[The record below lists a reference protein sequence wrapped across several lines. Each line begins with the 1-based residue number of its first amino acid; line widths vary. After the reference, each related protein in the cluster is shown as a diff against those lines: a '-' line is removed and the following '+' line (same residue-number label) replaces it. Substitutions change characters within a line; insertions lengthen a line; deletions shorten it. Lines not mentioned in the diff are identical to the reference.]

1 MASWRGIKFN
11 FPRLASHCFSYTEH
25 DIQNTVIHATES
37 SLSSSLSLCNL
48 KFHLAETRY
57 VTGFEL
63 EAFFQAGRANFDAYY
78 RLRDAI
84 VRNSPRVGKKSC
96 LRIVRVQSF
105 FQPACFDLHRCPNY
119 LHALS
124 PESKIADNETNG
136 FYSFAVDRRR
146 G

>member
-84 VRNSPRVGKKSC
+84 VRNKSSSWKEIVSSNCSCFNPFSNQRVSIC
-96 LRIVRVQSF
+96 IDVQIT
-105 FQPACFDLHRCPNY
+105 CTH
-119 LHALS
+119 
-124 PESKIADNETNG
+124 
-136 FYSFAVDRRR
+136 
-146 G
+146 